1 MFVLIWI
8 FCKLAGHT
16 LFGSHVLMAL
26 TLYIAFILSDI
37 SDELGYA
44 IEADLIA
51 LKDMVSHISTLP
63 SADTKSEEPKIELS
77 EVFKYLN
84 GFNK

>member
-37 SDELGYA
+37 SYKLGGIKKY
-44 IEADLIA
+44 I
-51 LKDMVSHISTLP
+51 KDR
-63 SADTKSEEPKIELS
+63 K
-77 EVFKYLN
+77 
-84 GFNK
+84 